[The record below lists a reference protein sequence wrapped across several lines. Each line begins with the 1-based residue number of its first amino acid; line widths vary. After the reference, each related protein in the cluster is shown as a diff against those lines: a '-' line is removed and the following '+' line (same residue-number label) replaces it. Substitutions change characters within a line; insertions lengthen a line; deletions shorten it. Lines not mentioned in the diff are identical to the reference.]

1 MNYAYITKSSFVNGD
16 GCRAVLWLS
25 GCTHHC
31 LGCQN
36 QELQDPGYGLE
47 VTTGTLFELIKLLK
61 KPHIDGLTLSG
72 GDPMYPEH
80 RKDLELILQF
90 LKKEV
95 PDKTIWM
102 YTGYRLDEIK
112 TEPVLKYVDVVVDG
126 KYMQD
131 REPALYRGSD
141 NQRIWRKNGG
151 TWKADA
157 EN

>member
-1 MNYAYITKSSFVNGD
+1 MNYADITKSSFVNGD

-31 LGCQN
+31 PGCQN
-36 QELQDPGYGLE
+36 PELQDPDYGQE
-47 VTTGTLFELIKLLK
+47 MTTKTLWKLINILR

-80 RKDLELILQF
+80 RREVELICHF
-90 LKKEV
+90 LKHEV

-102 YTGYRLDEIK
+102 YTGYSFEDIKDE
-112 TEPVLKYVDVVVDG
+112 PLLQYVDVVVDG
-126 KYMQD
+126 KYIEG

-141 NQRIWRKNGG
+141 NQRIWRKKNGV
-151 TWKADA
+151 WKAD
-157 EN
+157 EDK

>member
-1 MNYAYITKSSFVNGD
+1 MRYADITKSSFVNGD
-16 GCRAVLWLS
+16 GCRTVLWLS

-31 LGCQN
+31 PGCQN
-36 QELQDPGYGLE
+36 PELQDPGYGLE
-47 VTTGTLFELIKLLK
+47 ITTGTLFGLIKLLR

-80 RKDLELILQF
+80 RKELELIVGF
-90 LKKEV
+90 LRKEV

-102 YTGYRLDEIK
+102 YTGYSFEDIKDELLLQYLDVII
-112 TEPVLKYVDVVVDG
+112 DG

-141 NQRIWRKNGG
+141 NQRIWRKVNGE
-151 TWKADA
+151 WRADDT
-157 EN
+157 

>member
-1 MNYAYITKSSFVNGD
+1 MRYAEITKTSFVNGE
-16 GCRAVLWLS
+16 GCRTVIWLS

-31 LGCQN
+31 PGCQN
-36 QELQDPGYGLE
+36 PDLQDPGYGQE
-47 VTTGTLFELIKLLK
+47 MTTGTLFELVKLLK

-80 RKDLELILQF
+80 RKKLELILGF

-112 TEPVLKYVDVVVDG
+112 TEPVLKYVDVLVDG
-126 KYMQD
+126 KYID
-131 REPALYRGSD
+131 GRPAALYRGSD
-141 NQRIWRKNGG
+141 NQIIWRHG
-151 TWKADA
+151 KAAWVDD
-157 EN
+157 EL